1 MSRALMVCA
10 TLLVSCEVNLA
21 ADIPMSPPLRIG
33 MSPEEVRAA
42 LEGPPRKVA
51 RQVMHGHYHE
61 VWYYEKPHSLWIEF
75 DCRKGREGRVI
86 TVHPEIRPKP

>member
-1 MSRALMVCA
+1 MLSCRSIWQLAP
-10 TLLVSCEVNLA
+10 VSLP
-21 ADIPMSPPLRIG
+21 IRIG

-42 LEGPPRKVA
+42 LDGPPKKVA

-61 VWYYEKPHSLWIEF
+61 IWYYEKPHPLWIEF

-86 TVHPEIRPKP
+86 TVQPEIRLKP

>member
-1 MSRALMVCA
+1 MGV
-10 TLLVSCEVNLA
+10 LLISCGVNFA
-21 ADIPMSPPLRIG
+21 ADGVISPPVRVG
-33 MSPEEVRAA
+33 MTSEEVRVA

-61 VWYYEKPHSLWIEF
+61 MWYYEKPQPLWIEF

-86 TVHPEIRPKP
+86 TVHSGIRPKP